1 MRKVPKKDLY
11 WVVDD
16 KGKKYSKEG
25 IPKERAK
32 AQIKALYVHTKDEIK
47 GGVNSLGINGLKT
60 TTEGMPQEV
69 IQTLPP
75 DNYENQYN
83 RYRDIY
89 DWFVEN
95 DPVFKASEEQKRK
108 DRMIPFDEGM
118 TKEANAFD
126 VSKLFNFD
134 TKEVKRFPF
143 PVEMTPAQ
151 KEQYDYLSDALN
163 KEPTLL
169 QQRAQKVKEWNDEM
183 RRRANSPFAPIVQG
197 LTDFTDFA
205 VERLAPVIG
214 IPKVVTEI
222 YKTFAPPTSKF
233 YGGGTHRE
241 DFLKTYKL
249 KDKSYSIK
257 ELSKISKVPEEIL
270 QEVYNRGVGAH
281 SSSKK
286 SVRLKNSYVKNV
298 DAPMKYKLSKEQWG
312 MARVYSFLMG
322 NPKHDEDLRR
332 NLSGGGFWDT
342 LKEYTGKVVNEF
354 VNPESV
360 LRTRVKDVSKGIRKD
375 KYPPSARRTISKYS
389 NWVIDDMTIRR
400 DPIQSFINT
409 AFNLL
414 TLGKWDEVKR
424 KYNYDKLFHLGLIL
438 KLKNPNTGEIV
449 PIIVEK
455 NEVINIGPIKKLD
468 KDTQTLELPKPSL
481 TISLLTFLNNAEQN
495 MPNYFMYDAFVNNC
509 QDFILGLLKYNDLLT
524 DEARVFIK
532 QPVDKLLVD
541 LPSYIKPVAKN
552 ITDLGGLANVVLEGE
567 GKKKLEKKSQ
577 KFEKQLEKIGMTPS
591 EYLRIAKRRAKMA
604 GYNPNNLLFA
614 YDGIHKLSMKDEKG
628 NDNYFGRVG
637 YGDFII
643 WSHLEK
649 KGDVPKGTA
658 LSKQKRF
665 KTSHS
670 KIKGDWKSDKYSP
683 NNLALNINW

>member
-1 MRKVPKKDLY
+1 MSYKLRKVPKKDLY
-11 WVVDD
+11 WVVDTS
-16 KGKKYSKEG
+16 GKKYSKEG
-25 IPKERAK
+25 LPKERAQ

-47 GGVNSLGINGLKT
+47 GGVNRLGISGLKT

-75 DNYENQYN
+75 DNYENQYQ

-95 DPVFKASEEQKRK
+95 DPVFRQSEENKRK
-108 DRMIPFDEGM
+108 ERMKPQDEGLVR
-118 TKEANAFD
+118 EAAAFD

-134 TKEVKRFPF
+134 TKEIKRFPF

-151 KEQYDYLSDALN
+151 KDMYNQLSANLDKQPSFLEKQAEELRRK
-163 KEPTLL
+163 KE
-169 QQRAQKVKEWNDEM
+169 EYEN
-183 RRRANSPFAPIVQG
+183 NPFTKILKG
-197 LTDFTDFA
+197 LTTIADVA
-205 VERLAPVIG
+205 VGVGI
-214 IPKVVTEI
+214 IPKPLAEV
-222 YKTFAPPTSKF
+222 YKTFAPPTSSY
-233 YGGGTHRE
+233 YGGGTHKE
-241 DFLKTYKL
+241 DFLKAYKL
-249 KDKSYSIK
+249 KDKPYSIK
-257 ELSKISKVPEEIL
+257 ELSKISKVPEDIL

-286 SVRLKNSYVKNV
+286 SVRLKGSYVKNV

-312 MARVYSFLMG
+312 MARVYSFLTG

-332 NLSGGGFWDT
+332 NLEGGGFWDT

-360 LRTRVKDVSKGIRKD
+360 LRKRVSDVSKGIRKD
-375 KYPPSARRTISKYS
+375 KYPPSARRTITKYKD
-389 NWVIDDMTIRR
+389 WIIDELTIRR

-414 TLGKWDEVKR
+414 TLGKWDEVKK
-424 KYNYDKLFHLGLIL
+424 KYNYDKLFHLGLVL
-438 KLKNPNTGEIV
+438 NLRNPNTGEVV
-449 PIIVEK
+449 PIIAEK
-455 NEVINIGPIKKLD
+455 NEVINISPAKKMD
-468 KDTQTLELPKPSL
+468 KDTQTFKLPKPQL
-481 TISLLTFLNNAEQN
+481 EITLGTLLANAEQN
-495 MPNYFMYDAFVNNC
+495 MPNYFLYDAFVNNC
-509 QDFILGLLKYNDLLT
+509 QDYILGLLKFSDLLT
-524 DEARVFIK
+524 EPARVFIK

-541 LPSYIKPVAKN
+541 LPSYIKPVAKR
-552 ITDLGGLANVVLEGE
+552 ITDLGGLTNVVLEGE
-567 GKKKLEKKSQ
+567 GKKKSEKKSL
-577 KFEKQLEKIGMTPS
+577 KFEKQLEKIGMTPN
-591 EYLRIAKRRAKMA
+591 EYLHIAKRRAEIA
-604 GYNPNNLLFA
+604 GYNPNDLLLA
-614 YDGIHKLSMKDEKG
+614 YDGIHKLVMKDEK
-628 NDNYFGRVG
+628 NKIHEFGRVG

-665 KTSHS
+665 KASHS